1 MASMEH
7 FFETIRIA
15 EGDPHN
21 LRYHTAR
28 LNRTRREIFGCDD
41 PIDLADHITPPGSGL
56 YRCRITY
63 GREIETVEYLPYSP
77 RSVHSFRLV
86 LSDITYPH
94 KATDRRA
101 IDALFARRGAADEIL
116 IVSPEGRLRD
126 TAIANIALRRDGRW
140 LTPANPLLPGTVRAR
155 LLDEGLLS
163 PADLTVEDL
172 EQTEGFAVMNAMV
185 GFRPIDD
192 PLFFPFSE

>member
-1 MASMEH
+1 MEH

-21 LRYHTAR
+21 LHYHTAR
-28 LNRTRREIFGCDD
+28 LNRTRRKIYGCNDV
-41 PIDLADHITPPGSGL
+41 IDLADHITPPGSGL
-56 YRCRITY
+56 YRCRVTY
-63 GREIETVEYLPYSP
+63 GRTIEKVEYLPYSP
-77 RSVHSFRLV
+77 RNIRSFRLI
-86 LSDITYPH
+86 LSDITYPC
-94 KATDRRA
+94 KATDRQA

-116 IVSPEGRLRD
+116 IVSPEGHLRD

-140 LTPANPLLPGTVRAR
+140 LTPADPLLPGTERAR

-172 EQTEGFAVMNAMV
+172 ERTEGLAVMNAMV
-185 GFRPIDD
+185 GFQPIDD

>member
-1 MASMEH
+1 MEH

-21 LRYHTAR
+21 LHYHTAR
-28 LNRTRREIFGCDD
+28 LNRTRRKIYGCNDV
-41 PIDLADHITPPGSGL
+41 IDLADHITPPGSGL
-56 YRCRITY
+56 YRCRVTY
-63 GREIETVEYLPYSP
+63 GRTIEKVEYLPYSP
-77 RSVHSFRLV
+77 RNIRSFRLI
-86 LSDITYPH
+86 LSDITYPC
-94 KATDRRA
+94 KATDRQA

-140 LTPANPLLPGTVRAR
+140 LTPADPLLPGTVRAR

-172 EQTEGFAVMNAMV
+172 ERTEGFAVMNAMV
-185 GFRPIDD
+185 GFHPIDD